1 MSTIS
6 NKPAFHDKDLENQRS
21 SILDQQD
28 IKFDRGIPNWQW
40 YLVCVGIYVGALLY
54 GTSLL
59 IFIVSGDGG

>member
-6 NKPAFHDKDLENQRS
+6 NRPAFHDKDLENQRS
-21 SILDQQD
+21 SISDQQD

-54 GTSLL
+54 GTSFL